1 MNKPIQILDTTVQP
15 GKKAIINLEVA
26 KLHTASPVNIPIIVE
41 HAKKSGPTLLLLGGV
56 HGDEINGIEIVRKI
70 VRSGLNKPQ
79 RGTVI
84 CIPVLNIFGFLNF
97 MRELPD
103 GRDLNRSFPG
113 TASGSL
119 ASQFAYAFM
128 KHIAPLAD
136 IIIDIHTGAAQ
147 RNNYPQIRCDF
158 SNPQALELAEIFD
171 APFIKDSKLI
181 AKSLREALSKKGKN
195 IILFEGG
202 KANRIDP
209 FIVEEGIRGVKRVMH
224 HLDMI
229 DECDELQRGSTL
241 LYQSKWLRAPMS
253 GMFDLRILNGSY
265 VEKGTIIGVISDP
278 FGKTERSFKSPMNGY
293 IFAVNEAPIV
303 NKGDAIFHI
312 GY

>member
-1 MNKPIQILDTTVQP
+1 MNKPIQILDTIVQP

-41 HAKKSGPTLLLLGGV
+41 HSKKKGPTLLLLGGV

-79 RGTVI
+79 RGTII

-119 ASQFAYAFM
+119 ASQFAFAFM

-158 SNPQALELAEIFD
+158 SNPQALELAEVFD

-181 AKSLREALSKKGKN
+181 PKSLREAVSKKGKN

-209 FIVEEGIRGVKRVMH
+209 FILEEGIRGIKRVMH

-229 DECDELQRGSTL
+229 DECDDLQRGSTL
-241 LYQSKWLRAPMS
+241 LKNSKWLRSPLS
-253 GMFDLRILNGSY
+253 GMFDLRVLNGSY

-278 FGKTERSFKSPMNGY
+278 FGKYERSFKSPMNGY
-293 IFAVNEAPIV
+293 IFAVNESPIV

>member
-1 MNKPIQILDTTVQP
+1 MNKPIQILDTIVQP

-26 KLHTASPVNIPIIVE
+26 KLHTASPVNIPIIVD
-41 HAKKSGPTLLLLGGV
+41 HAKKKGPTLLLLGGV

-158 SNPQALELAEIFD
+158 SNPQAVELAEVFD

-181 AKSLREALSKKGKN
+181 PKSLREAVSKKGKN

-229 DECDELQRGSTL
+229 DDGDEIQRGSTL
-241 LYQSKWLRAPMS
+241 LRQSKWLRAPMS